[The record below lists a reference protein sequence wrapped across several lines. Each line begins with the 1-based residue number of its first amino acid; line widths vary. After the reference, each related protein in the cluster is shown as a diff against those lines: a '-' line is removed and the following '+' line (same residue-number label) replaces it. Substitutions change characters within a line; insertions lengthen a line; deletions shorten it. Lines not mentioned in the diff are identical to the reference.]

1 MAAGRDARGLWRPR
15 EDPGFGGRVLP
26 GTVPSKSLAPMPLSI
41 AQQVADLIGS
51 TAPFDALTP
60 AEREALTA
68 KMTLEI
74 YEPGEVILE
83 QGEDI
88 HRALYFVAEGLVR
101 LTEMESD
108 KLVNM
113 VGEGATFGSYGLM
126 QGGALPFQARA
137 VERSTCAL
145 IAAEAFQKL
154 RKENEAFAAFFDADM
169 KRYVR
174 GLDAETD
181 AQGAFL
187 LFDTTLGS
195 VLRGTAVAVEPQT
208 TVREAVQAMCAAE
221 RDAVVIVQ
229 DGAPVGLV
237 TEGDVAE
244 KVVGGDADAGG
255 PVMALVE
262 RPPVSMRDDARL
274 FDAMRT
280 MMAHRIRR
288 VVVTGASG
296 ALAGVLTSEDVAHV
310 RGLDPVATT
319 ERMERSPSVGDLAA
333 IRAESLRRLGR
344 LAGQGVQAE
353 DLLSV
358 TTEVDDQ
365 LKERLFQLVEAELR
379 EEWEGKGGAPE
390 GAWAWLAFGPAGR
403 RESALNVGQDNG
415 LVYETPPEASGDA
428 AHAAAYYEALAERAV
443 AALERCGYQPP
454 DEGVTARAEAFRQ
467 PLQAWRAAYEHWAG
481 AADGDAT
488 SRAALCFDL
497 RVLHGEEALGD
508 ALRETVRARLPNE
521 RLVRVLASD
530 ATSAS
535 LPLGTF
541 GGFETE
547 TGPDGREGT
556 DLRRGALQPIV
567 QMARAMALDAGYLR
581 SANTFDRL
589 RHVASGP
596 ERAAPEAAAVAQS
609 LLPAYATLV
618 DVHLRE
624 QMACAERG
632 EAPSDRVDP
641 GRLHQ
646 SQQNL
651 LKETLK
657 TVKAAQKKLGK
668 LYGV

>member
-1 MAAGRDARGLWRPR
+1 MA
-15 EDPGFGGRVLP
+15 
-26 GTVPSKSLAPMPLSI
+26 LSI

-51 TAPFDALTP
+51 TDPFSALSP
-60 AEREALTA
+60 AEREALTT

-101 LTEMESD
+101 LTEMETD

-126 QGGALPFQARA
+126 QGGSLPFEARA
-137 VERSTCAL
+137 VERTTCAL

-195 VLRGTAVAVEPQT
+195 VVRGDAVAVSPEA
-208 TVREAVQAMCAAE
+208 TVREAVRAMCGAE
-221 RDAVVIVQ
+221 RDAVVVVQ

-255 PVMALVE
+255 PIMALVE
-262 RPPVSMRDDARL
+262 RPPIALRESARL

-280 MMAHRIRR
+280 MMGHRIRR
-288 VVVTGASG
+288 VVVTDASG
-296 ALAGVLTSEDVAHV
+296 GLAGVLTSEDIAHV

-319 ERMERSPSVGDLAA
+319 ERMERSPSVEDLAA
-333 IRAESLRRLGR
+333 IRAESVRRLGR
-344 LAGQGVQAE
+344 LAGQGVQSE

-365 LKERLFQLVEAELR
+365 LKERLFQLVEADLR
-379 EEWEGKGGAPE
+379 EEWEGQGGAPE

-415 LVYETPPEASGDA
+415 LVYEASGDA
-428 AHAAAYYEALAERAV
+428 ERAAAYYEALAERIV
-443 AALERCGYQPP
+443 AAMETCGYRPP
-454 DEGVTARAEAFRQ
+454 DEGVTARNEAFRQ
-467 PLQAWRAAYEHWAG
+467 PVEAWRAAYDHWAS
-481 AADGDAT
+481 ATDGDAT

-497 RVLHGEEALGD
+497 RVLHGEDALGD
-508 ALRETVRARLPNE
+508 ALLETVRGHLPND
-521 RLVRVLASD
+521 RLVHVLASD
-530 ATSAS
+530 GVSTS
-535 LPLGTF
+535 LPLNAF
-541 GGFETE
+541 NRFETD
-547 TGPDGREGT
+547 TGADGREGV
-556 DLRRGALQPIV
+556 DLRRRALQPVV
-567 QMARAMALDAGYLR
+567 QMARAMAVDAGYLR

-589 RHVASGP
+589 RHVASG
-596 ERAAPEAAAVAQS
+596 EGEAADVAQA

-618 DVHLRE
+618 DFHLRE

-632 EAPSDRVDP
+632 ESPTDRMDP

-657 TVKAAQKKLGK
+657 TVKSAQKRLGK